1 MDAEQILRGE
11 EEKTWALLEDLVDD
25 LSAFDVFLYA
35 NDYHNLK
42 AAIKLVYLD
51 MERPEAFF
59 SHGTVEPETMLQAIR
74 EQEDS
79 LLPEAM
85 RAPAKEAFDLLLHTR
100 DGQLC
105 DVVIDRAALDAIYAA
120 GKAADHPVTGLCRN
134 DRGSGG
140 YQDCGPCAEDGKVP
154 GLPTARIGSMR
165 FARCGAASESGC

>member
-1 MDAEQILRGE
+1 MLINIQNGMIDVYKRQEKGWGDGTTMDAEQILRGE

-74 EQEDS
+74 EQEDLS
-79 LLPEAM
+79 LI
-85 RAPAKEAFDLLLHTR
+85 H
-100 DGQLC
+100 
-105 DVVIDRAALDAIYAA
+105 I
-120 GKAADHPVTGLCRN
+120 
-134 DRGSGG
+134 
-140 YQDCGPCAEDGKVP
+140 
-154 GLPTARIGSMR
+154 
-165 FARCGAASESGC
+165 

>member
-1 MDAEQILRGE
+1 M
-11 EEKTWALLEDLVDD
+11 DD

-85 RAPAKEAFDLLLHTR
+85 ARRRRRRLTCSYTR
-100 DGQLC
+100 G
-105 DVVIDRAALDAIYAA
+105 
-120 GKAADHPVTGLCRN
+120 
-134 DRGSGG
+134 
-140 YQDCGPCAEDGKVP
+140 
-154 GLPTARIGSMR
+154 TASSAML
-165 FARCGAASESGC
+165 